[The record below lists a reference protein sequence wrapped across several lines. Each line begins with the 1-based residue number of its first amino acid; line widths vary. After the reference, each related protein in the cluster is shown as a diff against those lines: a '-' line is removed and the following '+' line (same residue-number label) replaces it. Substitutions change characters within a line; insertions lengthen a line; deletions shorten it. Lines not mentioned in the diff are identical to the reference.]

1 MAKTTKTQGKK
12 SAVGKDIV
20 LPKALPTK
28 AKSATPASSTKKGE
42 ALRRVSKDT
51 IVSSVSD
58 VRNATTDIQGI
69 RALAKDEGVTST
81 SIRTAAAIANTKFKI
96 TAYDTNTNTF
106 NAEATQILGGIR
118 ASMDTLSDYTK
129 KYADKPTIRQFIETA
144 ILELQITSGVGCEL
158 VLNDLKL
165 PSSLQ
170 LVSYESIEFKSDGN
184 GGRYPVQKVSG
195 GDDVNL
201 NLPNFW
207 IGELN
212 RDPTL
217 AYSTPMLR
225 PALNTTIT
233 NHEFIEDMRRAVSVT
248 GHSRLIV
255 TLDAEKV
262 LATAP
267 DDIREDPDKLT
278 TYMNGVQTAM
288 TNSLSELSPEDS
300 IVVYNNVSVDV
311 ADIGGN
317 KADYV
322 PLMKALNNLQS
333 TALQTPSSVLGLRS
347 EGSQSLSNIEAL
359 TYLKMLESLRGP
371 ISDVLSR
378 AFTLAVRL
386 YGLDV
391 YAKVEFDPIDLRP
404 ENELE
409 AYRTMRN
416 DRYLKNLSLGIWT
429 QQQYCHMSG
438 EPYRPDMPDL
448 SGTMFHEGYKS
459 NDNNDETQLDNSGG
473 AERTLNSDTPKKGG
487 GESQ

>member
-1 MAKTTKTQGKK
+1 MATKSTSRGK
-12 SAVGKDIV
+12 SEVGKQVV
-20 LPKALPTK
+20 LPTALPKK
-28 AKSATPASSTKKGE
+28 ARSATPSSGTKKGQ
-42 ALRRVSKDT
+42 ALRRENKTTMVNS
-51 IVSSVSD
+51 ISD
-58 VRNATTDIQGI
+58 VRSATSDIQGI
-69 RALAKDEGVTST
+69 RLLAKDEGITST
-81 SIRTAAAIANTKFKI
+81 AIRSAAAIANTRFKI
-96 TAYDTNTNTF
+96 TAYDTNTNVF
-106 NAEATQILGGIR
+106 NGEATQILGGIQ

-129 KYADKPTIRQFIETA
+129 KYSDKPTIRQFIEMA
-144 ILELQITSGVGCEL
+144 ILDLQKTSGIGCEL
-158 VLNDLKL
+158 VLNDERL
-165 PSSLQ
+165 PSYLQ
-170 LVSYESIEFKSDGN
+170 LVSYENIEFKSNGQ
-184 GGRYPVQKVSG
+184 GGRYPIQKVRGS
-195 GDDVNL
+195 DDVDL
-201 NLPNFW
+201 NVPNFW
-207 IGELN
+207 VGEIN

-217 AYSTPMLR
+217 AYATPILR

-255 TLDAEKV
+255 TLNSEKV
-262 LATAP
+262 MVTAP
-267 DDIREDPDKLT
+267 DDVRDDPEKL
-278 TYMNGVQTAM
+278 VQYLNTVQSSM
-288 TNSLSELSPEDS
+288 VNSLSDLSPEDS
-300 IVVYNNVSVDV
+300 IVVYDNVEVDV

-333 TALQTPSSVLGLRS
+333 CALQTPASVLGLRS

-371 ISDVLSR
+371 VTDVLSR

-391 YAKVEFDPIDLRP
+391 YTKVTFEPIDLRP

-429 QQQYCHMSG
+429 QQQFCHMSG

-448 SGTMFHEGYKS
+448 SGTMFHEGFASNKG
-459 NDNNDETQLDNSGG
+459 NDNTQLDNSGG